1 MFKRPSDPWFLIPRS
16 IEKPRF
22 RLFCIP
28 YAGGN
33 ASAFHKW
40 ASKFERDELFAA
52 QLPGRAFRRREPCIR
67 DAHAMVKALLE
78 AMKGYL
84 DVPFVL
90 YGHSMGGLL
99 AFELARALRR
109 EGHRLP
115 SALIV
120 SGRRAP
126 QIPGVEAIPH
136 DMPDDRFWTTVGQLY
151 GTTPAL
157 LNSTELKEMLLPVF
171 RADFQ
176 LLNGWS
182 YSEDEPLSCPIY
194 ALGGDEDPGIPSE
207 NLEAWDVQTTAG
219 FESKIFQ
226 GGHMFIQPR
235 EAEFLDELVS
245 ILGHIP
251 ATS

>member
-1 MFKRPSDPWFLIPRS
+1 MFKRPPNPWFLIPKS

-22 RLFCIP
+22 RIFCIP

-40 ASKFERDELFAA
+40 AGSFEQDELFAA
-52 QLPGRAFRRREPCIR
+52 QLPGRAFRRREPLIR
-67 DAHAMVKALLE
+67 DAHAMVAALIE
-78 AMKGYL
+78 AMDGSL

-99 AFELARALRR
+99 AFELARALRGG
-109 EGHRLP
+109 GHREP
-115 SALIV
+115 SALII

-126 QIPGVEAIPH
+126 QIPGAEAIAH
-136 DMPDDRFWTTVGQLY
+136 DMPDDRFWTTIGQLY

-157 LNSTELKEMLLPVF
+157 LNSADLKAMLLPVF

-182 YSEDEPLSCPIY
+182 YTDGAPLSCPIY
-194 ALGGDEDPGIPSE
+194 ALGGEEDPGIPVE
-207 NLEAWDVQTTAG
+207 NLEAWRDQTTGG
-219 FESKIFQ
+219 FEQKMFA

-235 EAEFLDELVS
+235 EAEFLGELKS
-245 ILGHIP
+245 IVDHLPVG
-251 ATS
+251 